1 MNLSFCSRRELLLNS
16 AKFGIAV
23 AGGLA
28 LDPLIQYLLSQEDEL
43 KSPLVIFK
51 KELDINS
58 SWENVPDTRVWVKRD
73 EAGVM
78 AILAI
83 CSHLGCEVRYHPE
96 QDKWICP
103 CHGSEYDG
111 EGKVVGGP
119 AGKALPRVAVE
130 LKQDGSL
137 IINTAKQVGLD
148 ARAI

>member
-23 AGGLA
+23 AGGLT

-78 AILAI
+78 AILAT

-137 IINTAKQVGLD
+137 IINTAKQVRLD